1 MRRNRDFIR
10 KHREYQCCLLIRT
23 LSLIGDKRFFETTV
37 GDNEE
42 RLEDVIRQG
51 FERSDI
57 LILSGGL
64 GPTKDDLTK
73 EVATKACG
81 QKLVEDEEALRRL
94 KEYFASSHRSMTEN
108 NLKQALISEDCDVLY
123 NENGTAPGMIIHAKG
138 EKKVVLLPGPPS
150 ELIPMFHDQVEPI
163 LKELSSEV
171 LYSDV
176 VKIDC
181 MGESQVAEEIED
193 LIEKQTNPTVAP
205 YAKLGEVHLRVTA
218 KATSEEEA
226 KKFVAPVTEELYR
239 RFGHKIFTTKEDE
252 TLEDVVVNMLS
263 KHHYTIAAAE
273 SCTAGMFTARLVNVA
288 GASDVLNESF
298 ITYANEAK
306 MKYLGVKEETLNTV
320 GAVSEETAKQMAE
333 GVAKRAGSNVGV
345 GITGLA
351 GPGGETPEK
360 KAGLVYIGVSV
371 NGKTKVSKYQFNGNR
386 QKVRQMAV
394 CRALM
399 MVRHA
404 LVEEFLKRIGRNK
417 NRTNIR
423 SNTCF

>member
-1 MRRNRDFIR
+1 MTAEIICVGT
-10 KHREYQCCLLIRT
+10 EILLGNIVNT
-23 LSLIGDKRFFETTV
+23 NAAYLSERLASLGISVFFETTV
-37 GDNEE
+37 GDNPE
-42 RLEDVIRQG
+42 RLENVIRQG
-51 FERSDI
+51 LERSDI

-73 EVATKACG
+73 EIATKACG
-81 QKLVEDEEALRRL
+81 QGLVEDEEALRRL
-94 KEYFASSHRSMTEN
+94 KEYFARSHRNMTEN
-108 NLKQALISEDCDVLY
+108 NLKQALVPEDCTVLY
-123 NENGTAPGMIIHAKG
+123 NENGTAPGMVIHAKEG
-138 EKKVVLLPGPPS
+138 KKVVLIETYS
-150 ELIPMFHDQVEPI
+150 KPM
-163 LKELSSEV
+163 
-171 LYSDV
+171 
-176 VKIDC
+176 
-181 MGESQVAEEIED
+181 
-193 LIEKQTNPTVAP
+193 EKQTNPTVAP

-218 KATSEEEA
+218 KAVSEDEA
-226 KKFVAPVTEELYR
+226 KKLVTPITEELYR

-252 TLEDVVVNMLS
+252 TLEDVVVDMLS

-320 GAVSEETAKQMAE
+320 GAVSEDTARQMAE
-333 GVAKRAGSNVGV
+333 GVARQAGSNVGV

-371 NGKTKVSKYQFNGNR
+371 NGKTKVNKYQLNGNR
-386 QKVRQMAV
+386 QKVRETAV
-394 CRALM
+394 CRALT

-404 LVEEFLKRIGRNK
+404 LVEEFL
-417 NRTNIR
+417 
-423 SNTCF
+423 

>member
-1 MRRNRDFIR
+1 MTAEIICVGT
-10 KHREYQCCLLIRT
+10 EILLGNIVNT
-23 LSLIGDKRFFETTV
+23 NAAYLSERLASLGISVFFETTV

-51 FERSDI
+51 LERSDI

-73 EVATKACG
+73 EV
-81 QKLVEDEEALRRL
+81 
-94 KEYFASSHRSMTEN
+94 
-108 NLKQALISEDCDVLY
+108 LIPEDCDVLY

-181 MGESQVAEEIED
+181 MGESKVAEEIED

-404 LVEEFLKRIGRNK
+404 LVEEFFEKDCK
-417 NRTNIR
+417 K
-423 SNTCF
+423 

>member
-1 MRRNRDFIR
+1 M
-10 KHREYQCCLLIRT
+10 
-23 LSLIGDKRFFETTV
+23 
-37 GDNEE
+37 
-42 RLEDVIRQG
+42 
-51 FERSDI
+51 
-57 LILSGGL
+57 
-64 GPTKDDLTK
+64 
-73 EVATKACG
+73 
-81 QKLVEDEEALRRL
+81 
-94 KEYFASSHRSMTEN
+94 
-108 NLKQALISEDCDVLY
+108 
-123 NENGTAPGMIIHAKG
+123 
-138 EKKVVLLPGPPS
+138 
-150 ELIPMFHDQVEPI
+150 
-163 LKELSSEV
+163 
-171 LYSDV
+171 
-176 VKIDC
+176 
-181 MGESQVAEEIED
+181 
-193 LIEKQTNPTVAP
+193 
-205 YAKLGEVHLRVTA
+205 TA

-404 LVEEFLKRIGRNK
+404 LVEEFFEKDWK
-417 NRTNIR
+417 K
-423 SNTCF
+423 

>member
-1 MRRNRDFIR
+1 
-10 KHREYQCCLLIRT
+10 
-23 LSLIGDKRFFETTV
+23 
-37 GDNEE
+37 
-42 RLEDVIRQG
+42 
-51 FERSDI
+51 
-57 LILSGGL
+57 
-64 GPTKDDLTK
+64 
-73 EVATKACG
+73 
-81 QKLVEDEEALRRL
+81 
-94 KEYFASSHRSMTEN
+94 
-108 NLKQALISEDCDVLY
+108 
-123 NENGTAPGMIIHAKG
+123 
-138 EKKVVLLPGPPS
+138 
-150 ELIPMFHDQVEPI
+150 
-163 LKELSSEV
+163 
-171 LYSDV
+171 
-176 VKIDC
+176 
-181 MGESQVAEEIED
+181 
-193 LIEKQTNPTVAP
+193 
-205 YAKLGEVHLRVTA
+205 
-218 KATSEEEA
+218 
-226 KKFVAPVTEELYR
+226 
-239 RFGHKIFTTKEDE
+239 
-252 TLEDVVVNMLS
+252 
-263 KHHYTIAAAE
+263 
-273 SCTAGMFTARLVNVA
+273 
-288 GASDVLNESF
+288 
-298 ITYANEAK
+298 

>member
-1 MRRNRDFIR
+1 
-10 KHREYQCCLLIRT
+10 
-23 LSLIGDKRFFETTV
+23 
-37 GDNEE
+37 
-42 RLEDVIRQG
+42 
-51 FERSDI
+51 
-57 LILSGGL
+57 
-64 GPTKDDLTK
+64 
-73 EVATKACG
+73 
-81 QKLVEDEEALRRL
+81 
-94 KEYFASSHRSMTEN
+94 
-108 NLKQALISEDCDVLY
+108 
-123 NENGTAPGMIIHAKG
+123 
-138 EKKVVLLPGPPS
+138 
-150 ELIPMFHDQVEPI
+150 
-163 LKELSSEV
+163 
-171 LYSDV
+171 
-176 VKIDC
+176 
-181 MGESQVAEEIED
+181 
-193 LIEKQTNPTVAP
+193 
-205 YAKLGEVHLRVTA
+205 
-218 KATSEEEA
+218 
-226 KKFVAPVTEELYR
+226 
-239 RFGHKIFTTKEDE
+239 
-252 TLEDVVVNMLS
+252 MLS

-333 GVAKRAGSNVGV
+333 GV

-404 LVEEFLKRIGRNK
+404 LVEEFFEKDCK
-417 NRTNIR
+417 K
-423 SNTCF
+423 

>member
-1 MRRNRDFIR
+1 MEFNEKELLDFGLRNDIMD
-10 KHREYQCCLLIRT
+10 IIGAT
-23 LSLIGDKRFFETTV
+23 LKQQI
-37 GDNEE
+37 EE
-42 RLEDVIRQG
+42 MERQ
-51 FERSDI
+51 EI
-57 LILSGGL
+57 LAQHPYNI
-64 GPTKDDLTK
+64 
-73 EVATKACG
+73 TKAANYYSTYFPSIDG
-81 QKLVEDEEALRRL
+81 KRQYRRRRTR
-94 KEYFASSHRSMTEN
+94 K
-108 NLKQALISEDCDVLY
+108 
-123 NENGTAPGMIIHAKG
+123 
-138 EKKVVLLPGPPS
+138 
-150 ELIPMFHDQVEPI
+150 
-163 LKELSSEV
+163 
-171 LYSDV
+171 
-176 VKIDC
+176 
-181 MGESQVAEEIED
+181 EIED

-360 KAGLVYIGVSV
+360 KAGLVYISVSV

-404 LVEEFLKRIGRNK
+404 LVEEFFEKDWK
-417 NRTNIR
+417 K
-423 SNTCF
+423 